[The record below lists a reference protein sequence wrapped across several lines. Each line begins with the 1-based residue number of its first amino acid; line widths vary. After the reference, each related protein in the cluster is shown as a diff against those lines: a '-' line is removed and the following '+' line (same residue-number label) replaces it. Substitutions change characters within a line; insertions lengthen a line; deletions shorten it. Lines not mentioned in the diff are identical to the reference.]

1 MFVFHLLI
9 SFLNSHSVAFDAT
22 LLFLSLALDAP
33 LSIPQATV
41 EPTFSHMS
49 PLYRI
54 ILVAAYAASVALI
67 AFPRVL
73 PSLALAKP
81 MARPLSSRTVAVH
94 HVKERSVRVLK
105 SKNSKGK
112 AVAPH
117 DLYSSRANVSHHPH
131 PHSSTGPRVPA
142 TAYGRSGDVNIDVV
156 TQNIN
161 ILNNYYSKA
170 CNNAHTLSAYISVLL
185 TTH

>member
-1 MFVFHLLI
+1 
-9 SFLNSHSVAFDAT
+9 
-22 LLFLSLALDAP
+22 
-33 LSIPQATV
+33 
-41 EPTFSHMS
+41 MS

-94 HVKERSVRVLK
+94 HVKERSVRLLK

-131 PHSSTGPRVPA
+131 PHSTGPRVPP

-170 CNNAHTLSAYISVLL
+170 CDNAHTLSAYIYVLL
-185 TTH
+185 TMH